1 MSSSSDLSVFELRR
15 ALIALRENGQLEQ
28 FLQETFSEQTAS
40 AGAMTDGSKRRAAAL
55 ESDDEG
61 FDLISS
67 VSTKQQP
74 VMKASTGSS
83 MVPTADM
90 TKEKFPESMSQQFP
104 EGISSLDAW
113 GRTICDLPKVASRG
127 LSYHGLIEEA
137 KNRKETADYLT
148 WVMRTH
154 VQSKKADDLR
164 AFLKASQCDPASQK
178 VVVGQ
183 ILTYPGSTM
192 VRRMK

>member
-1 MSSSSDLSVFELRR
+1 MSSSSDVSVLELRR
-15 ALIALRENGQLEQ
+15 ALVALRENGQLEQ
-28 FLQETFSEQTAS
+28 FLRETFSEETSS

-67 VSTKQQP
+67 VSSKQQP
-74 VMKASTGSS
+74 VMKPPTGSS
-83 MVPTADM
+83 MIPAAEAHA
-90 TKEKFPESMSQQFP
+90 EKFP

-113 GRTICDLPKVASRG
+113 GRTICDLPKVSARG
-127 LSYHGLIEEA
+127 ISYHGLIEEA
-137 KNRKETADYLT
+137 KCKKETADYLT
-148 WVMRTH
+148 WVYRTH
-154 VQSKKADDLR
+154 IQSKKADDLR
-164 AFLKASQCDPASQK
+164 AFLKACQWDPVSQK
-178 VVVGQ
+178 VVTET